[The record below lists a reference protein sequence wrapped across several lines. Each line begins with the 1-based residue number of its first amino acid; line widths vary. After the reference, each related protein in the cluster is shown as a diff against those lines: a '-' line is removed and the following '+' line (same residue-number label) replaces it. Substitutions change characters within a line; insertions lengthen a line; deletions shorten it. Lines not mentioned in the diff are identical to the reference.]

1 MIAEIQDSLEKW
13 VSKTM
18 LKLKIIELQ
27 TLDIAEVII
36 L

>member
-13 VSKTM
+13 VSKAM